1 MEGHMRK
8 LITFATAVTMA
19 SLFAVMFWSQVGLI
33 AMNHAGAHPNA
44 KSYAITADAYL
55 PIQRFEP
62 AY

>member
-1 MEGHMRK
+1 MRK

-44 KSYAITADAYL
+44 QSYAITTDAYL
-55 PIQRFEP
+55 PV
-62 AY
+62 